1 MLSKIDVFDFNE
13 IVIIHHLSELQ
24 LLKKYESALKGNY
37 KYSWIQEKLI
47 ELKIQPSSLTYKW
60 ENVIL
65 QMKKGIKER
74 LYYFI
79 YKFTNK

>member
-1 MLSKIDVFDFNE
+1 DELDFNE
-13 IVIIHHLSELQ
+13 IVIIHHLNELQ
-24 LLKKYESALKGNY
+24 LLKKYESVLIGNY
-37 KYSWIQEKLI
+37 KYCWIQEKLI